1 MPEQT
6 STTIPAPVTGPE
18 APKTEPARPEF
29 LQEKFK
35 TVEDQARAYVELE
48 KKLGQKP
55 AETTTPAQTQEQ
67 QKTEVKPAAAPTNAQ
82 IDQFAQEYAQ
92 NGSLS
97 DASYQKLQEQHGLTR
112 QFVDNYIAGQQ
123 AREVQFTSAVH
134 NTVGGEQQYGQ
145 MIQWASANLTPAE
158 INVFNNALNS
168 RDVNAAT
175 LAVQGLQAKFS
186 AANGVEPK
194 LVGGSNTMDG
204 IAPFTSVAEMTA
216 AMSDKKYKTDE
227 SYRSQVEKRLAK
239 SSIF

>member
-1 MPEQT
+1 MPETT

-48 KKLGQKP
+48 KLIGKKQP
-55 AETTTPAQTQEQ
+55 ETTPAPSTKQTTET
-67 QKTEVKPAAAPTNAQ
+67 KTPVAPTNET
-82 IDQFAQEYAQ
+82 IDAYAKEFEQ

-97 DASYQKLQEQHGLTR
+97 DASYQKLQEQHGLNR

-123 AREVQFTSAVH
+123 AREVQFTSAIH

-145 MIQWASANLTPAE
+145 MIQWASANMTPAE

-227 SYRSQVEKRLAK
+227 LYRSQVEKRLAK